1 LSETATKKGR
11 GDSLSKRAL
20 RINFTNQS
28 TSEITKTERGI
39 NTTEEQLHITI
50 PRSVAVALYHFT
62 DYFKGFEKV
71 EAVKRIFGEDTEK
84 ALSELMVEF
93 AGWRGY
99 MGVSDNDGHLI
110 ASASYL
116 CTGDVTDIYLDII
129 HELVHVRQFREG
141 KELFDSDYTY
151 IERPTEI
158 EAYGFAVQEARRLA
172 LSDERI
178 CEYLKPEWMSDKDLK
193 RLAETMNVK
202 CADSTKTI
210 GKRTRRR

>member
-1 LSETATKKGR
+1 M
-11 GDSLSKRAL
+11 
-20 RINFTNQS
+20 
-28 TSEITKTERGI
+28 
-39 NTTEEQLHITI
+39 TI
-50 PRSVAVALYHFT
+50 PRSVAVALYRFT
-62 DYFKGFEKV
+62 DYFEGFEKV

-99 MGVSDNDGHLI
+99 MGVSENDGHLI

-116 CTGDVTDIYLDII
+116 CTGDRTDIYLDII

-141 KELFDSDYTY
+141 KELFDSHYAY

-158 EAYGFAVQEARRLA
+158 EAYDVAVQEARRLG

-178 CEYLKPEWMSDKDLK
+178 CEYLKTEWMSDKDLK
-193 RLAETMNVK
+193 HLAETMHVQCVDASK
-202 CADSTKTI
+202 TK
-210 GKRTRRR
+210 GKKTRRR